1 MVAYLALQSFVVDSV
16 QYRKYVE
23 AVDPLLSRFGAKLI
37 ARRASIEV
45 LEGDH
50 DERPVSILEFPDMA
64 AIHAFWNSPEYA
76 TIKKLRAGAATLN
89 VWAFP
94 GL

>member
-1 MVAYLALQSFVVDSV
+1 MVAYLALQSFVTDDT
-16 QYRKYVE
+16 QYRKYAE
-23 AVDPLLSRFGAKLI
+23 AVNPLLSRFGARLI

-45 LEGDH
+45 LEGEH
-50 DERPVSILEFPDMA
+50 DQRPVSILEFPDMA
-64 AIHAFWNSPEYA
+64 AIHALWNSTDYA
-76 TIKKLRAGAATLN
+76 TIKKLREGAATLN